1 MASADGDSRHPGVVA
16 PWLPESGEITRW
28 LEGVQRGEEGALER
42 LVPLLYDELRRLARE
57 RLRGERAAHTLT
69 PTALVHEAYFRL
81 VEQRRLPAAS
91 RLDFLAAASKTMF
104 RVLVDHARSRRRQ
117 KRGGA
122 AEPLPLDE
130 MAPLLTPRASEEVLA
145 LEEALGRL
153 AAREERVARIVELK
167 FFGGLSFDEIA
178 TLLAVSER
186 TVQRDWQT
194 ARAWLR
200 RELSTSGPVWEGA
213 SP

>member
-1 MASADGDSRHPGVVA
+1 
-16 PWLPESGEITRW
+16 
-28 LEGVQRGEEGALER
+28 
-42 LVPLLYDELRRLARE
+42 
-57 RLRGERAAHTLT
+57 
-69 PTALVHEAYFRL
+69 
-81 VEQRRLPAAS
+81 
-91 RLDFLAAASKTMF
+91 
-104 RVLVDHARSRRRQ
+104 
-117 KRGGA
+117 
-122 AEPLPLDE
+122 